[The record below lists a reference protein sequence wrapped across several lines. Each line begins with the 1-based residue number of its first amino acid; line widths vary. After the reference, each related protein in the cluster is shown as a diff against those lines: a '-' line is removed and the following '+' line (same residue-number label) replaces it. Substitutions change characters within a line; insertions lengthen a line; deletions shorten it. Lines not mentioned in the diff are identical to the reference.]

1 MTSRSTRTG
10 RQFMDTPKFRPFIN
24 RARRDIEV
32 YWMSNVE
39 KYFSHA
45 ASMRSNV
52 RTTSMAFA
60 PEGHT
65 HQMKK
70 ACKTTFINGEIIILF
85 KAIHSEDGKDYG
97 DYLVYGSS
105 SSRGKYIP
113 ELGARLQDKSTG
125 ELIGE
130 TRGISTGPWTR
141 WMVEFNTFIETR
153 LDQLEDEI
161 YKASSIDD
169 ILGGS
174 DDQRSI

>member
-1 MTSRSTRTG
+1 MTPRSTRTG

-24 RARRDIEV
+24 RAMKDIQT

-52 RTTSMAFA
+52 RTTDMAFA
-60 PEGHT
+60 KPGHT
-65 HQMKK
+65 GQMKN
-70 ACKTTFINGEIIILF
+70 ACKVIFLSNEITVIF

-141 WMVEFNTFIETR
+141 WMVEFNAFIETR